1 MTASTLPRDR
11 EKVPLV
17 LLRAI
22 ALLLAVTVAMVSW
35 ARLTGQPPAA
45 MPPDESQVIAQ
56 RSIQL
61 IGDKDGATRVLAAD
75 GTLIADLG
83 PQEAG
88 FVSAVTRALIL
99 KRRMAGIDHAAP
111 VRLVRFAD
119 GHLGIRDDLTGWRAE
134 LLGFGNNNAA
144 AFERLFTH

>member
-22 ALLLAVTVAMVSW
+22 ALLLAVTVAMVGW

-45 MPPDESQVIAQ
+45 MPPDESQIIAQ

-61 IGDKDGATRVLAAD
+61 IGEKDGATRVMAAD

-83 PQEAG
+83 PHEAG
-88 FVSAVTRALIL
+88 FVSAVTRALAL
-99 KRRMAGIDHAAP
+99 KRRMAGIDDAAP

-134 LLGFGNNNAA
+134 LLGFGNDNAD